1 MKQYSNV
8 GALLYLGLGR
18 LIGIVQMADLPR
30 DECCGSVL
38 DIQSRAGEPFSPA
51 SSCSTVTTKSGSQR
65 TSARYAQ
72 PSSRLVGQKNAPGWF
87 EVADLMDENEDGG
100 RENQNYILDNL
111 IMDISL
117 FGE

>member
-1 MKQYSNV
+1 MQI
-8 GALLYLGLGR
+8 AELL
-18 LIGIVQMADLPR
+18 R

-38 DIQSRAGEPFSPA
+38 DMKSRAGELFSPA

-65 TSARYAQ
+65 ISAWYAQ

-100 RENQNYILDNL
+100 GENQNYSLDNL